1 MAFNLMDAAKTL
13 FSNELVNQAST
24 TLGENESGISKALH
38 ALIPTT
44 LMSIINTSGSTDGAN
59 TVAQLATE
67 QYNAGTLSNLVALMG
82 ENKVAASP
90 GVLGSLF
97 NNKSDLI
104 NTLIAQF
111 SGVKSSTA
119 SSLLS
124 WVAPAVLSLIGK
136 HASTNNLN
144 ASSLSSWL
152 GDQKDSV
159 KAAVPAGFS
168 LGSIF
173 GESQSTTVKNVQQA
187 AHTVQPEAEG
197 SSSGLGWLVPIFLL
211 IALAAAALYFFKD
224 GCNKKET
231 AANQDTTLH
240 TMPTSTATTTTAS
253 VMGALDSLGNW
264 EYNLGNISSIK
275 LPDGVTLEVGENS
288 TEAKLVHFL
297 QSNDAVDTAK
307 GNWFE
312 FTNVRFN
319 TGSSTITDASLAQ
332 LKNMVAIAKAFPN
345 ARFKVGGYTDNT
357 GDEANNV
364 TLSKNRAAAVAK
376 KIVELGAPAASIV
389 GSDGYGSQY
398 PLADNAT
405 AEGKA
410 QNRRVSVN
418 VKAK

>member
-1 MAFNLMDAAKTL
+1 MSFNLMDAAKSL
-13 FSNELVNQAST
+13 FGNDLVNQASAS
-24 TLGENESGISKALH
+24 LGENESGISKALQ

-44 LMSIINTSGSTDGAN
+44 LMSIINKSGSTDGAN
-59 TVAQLATE
+59 TIAQLATE
-67 QYNAGTLSNLVALMG
+67 QYNTGTLSNLSAVLSD
-82 ENKVAASP
+82 NKEAPSP
-90 GVLGSLF
+90 GFLGSLF

-124 WVAPAVLSLIGK
+124 WVAPALLSLIGK
-136 HASTNNLN
+136 HASTNNLT

-152 GDQKDSV
+152 GEQKNSV
-159 KAAVPAGFS
+159 QAAVPAGFS

-173 GESQSTTVKNVQQA
+173 GESHPAAVKNEPHATHAIQE
-187 AHTVQPEAEG
+187 TEG
-197 SSSGLGWLVPIFLL
+197 SSSGLSWLVPIFLL
-211 IALAAAALYFFKD
+211 IALAAASLYFFKD
-224 GCNKKET
+224 ECNKKET
-231 AANQDTTLH
+231 AAKEDTTLH
-240 TMPTSTATTTTAS
+240 TMPATPASTPAS
-253 VMGALDSLGNW
+253 ASGSLDSLGNW
-264 EYNLGNISSIK
+264 EYNLGNITKIT
-275 LPDGVTLEVGENS
+275 LPDGVTLEAGENS

-297 QSNDAVDTAK
+297 QSNETPDSVK

-319 TGSSTITDASLAQ
+319 TGSASITDASLTQ

-357 GDEANNV
+357 GDEAKNV
-364 TLSKNRAAAVAK
+364 ALSKNRAAAVAK
-376 KIVELGAPAASIV
+376 KIVELGAPASSFV

-405 AEGKA
+405 AEGRA